1 MQKIILFPGV
11 GDEADRNGPSESN
24 SIVNMLI
31 SVTAK
36 VVKTKTSAPMLKFR

>member
-11 GDEADRNGPSESN
+11 GDEADRNGPGDSN

-31 SVTAK
+31 CVASK
-36 VVKTKTSAPMLKFR
+36 VVKTETGAPML